1 MLGISVTELRDLVVS
16 LIALVIAFSV
26 LFGGAVLDMNMII
39 VSTLGV
45 ASGFLLHELAHKF
58 TAQHFGYLAE
68 YRANLWGLGLAVA
81 SAFRRSSHCRSGSGD
96 DQPVP
101 PPVQT
106 YIQDSM
112 YGSTVPD
119 PFHQQELA
127 SQLKREM
134 LLISLAGLMT
144 NIVLAATFFILGMSG
159 LADGGVWAQAITFA
173 LFINLIL
180 AAFNMLPFGPLD
192 GKKIFDGD
200 RRVWALIG
208 LPVILIALPVY
219 LGII

>member
-1 MLGISVTELRDLVVS
+1 MIS
-16 LIALVIAFSV
+16 
-26 LFGGAVLDMNMII
+26 
-39 VSTLGV
+39 
-45 ASGFLLHELAHKF
+45 
-58 TAQHFGYLAE
+58 
-68 YRANLWGLGLAVA
+68 
-81 SAFRRSSHCRSGSGD
+81 RSR
-96 DQPVP
+96 

-144 NIVLAATFFILGMSG
+144 NIVLAATFFILEKGGLAGSG
-159 LADGGVWAQAITFA
+159 LWAEAVGFAI
-173 LFINLIL
+173 FINLIL

-200 RRVWALIG
+200 RRVWALVG
-208 LPVILIALPVY
+208 LLGILIALPVY

>member
-26 LFGGAVLDMNMII
+26 LFGGAMLDMNMII

-81 SAFRRSSHCRSGSGD
+81 SAFRRSSHCRSGSSD

-101 PPVQT
+101 PPC
-106 YIQDSM
+106 
-112 YGSTVPD
+112 PD
-119 PFHQQELA
+119 IYSRQH
-127 SQLKREM
+127 
-134 LLISLAGLMT
+134 
-144 NIVLAATFFILGMSG
+144 
-159 LADGGVWAQAITFA
+159 VW
-173 LFINLIL
+173 LYRL
-180 AAFNMLPFGPLD
+180 
-192 GKKIFDGD
+192 
-200 RRVWALIG
+200 
-208 LPVILIALPVY
+208 
-219 LGII
+219 

>member
-1 MLGISVTELRDLVVS
+1 MSWVDLGVCLSFRLGGVGREMN
-16 LIALVIAFSV
+16 VIF
-26 LFGGAVLDMNMII
+26 
-39 VSTLGV
+39 VSTVVV
-45 ASGFLLHELAHKF
+45 ASGFRLHELAHKF
-58 TAQHFGYLAE
+58 TAQHCGYLAE
-68 YRANLWGLGLAVA
+68 YRANLLGLGLAVA
-81 SAFRRSSHCRSGSGD
+81 SAFAGLLIAAPGAVMISRSR
-96 DQPVP
+96 

-112 YGSTVPD
+112 YGSTVSD
-119 PFHQQELA
+119 PFHREELA

-134 LLISLAGLMT
+134 LLISLAGPMT
-144 NIVLAATFFILGMSG
+144 NIVLAAFFFILGMSG
-159 LADGGVWAQAITFA
+159 LADGEVWAQAITFA

-208 LPVILIALPVY
+208 LPVILIALPIY